1 MNRTHKLSLAIA
13 LALTSSPLLA
23 MGLGQIQVR
32 SQLGQ
37 PLVAEIPLSV
47 DSPAEAT
54 SLQVSMAPAKD
65 FQRAGISLNQ
75 MAVPLQFTV
84 ATNARGERVI
94 RVTTVDPVR
103 EPYLDFLLQV
113 NWSNGRLLR
122 EYTVLLDPPNYA
134 SATPVATT
142 VPLASR
148 PPATAAPAAAAAAP
162 AAAAGSA
169 TASAGARRVAGDTYG
184 PVKNGET
191 LTQVAHAVRPDSK
204 VSMNQVMVAL
214 LAANPDAF
222 VRGNING
229 LKRGAILRIPSAQQI
244 SARSAAAATAEV
256 RRQIE
261 DWRGTTP
268 KPTLLAGA
276 GETGAPS
283 RSPTTTAAAGGR
295 LQLVPPAAA
304 GQSAATR
311 AGVAGGT
318 GSAAIAGL
326 KSDLARTQESLASQ
340 RQQSDDLKAR
350 LKAIEGING
359 KNQQLL
365 ALKNDEIAELQR
377 KLAQV
382 GKTGSATVVV
392 ATAPGALK
400 PELLPKS
407 NPAAAAAS
415 AAKPAAAASMA
426 VAGAAAPAA
435 SAAAAVSAPAPAAA
449 GSARPA
455 VAVSASK
462 PVATKPLPAP
472 APVPV
477 PTEAIKPWYLQVWA
491 LATGGLIVLLMLL
504 LVLRIRR
511 GTQTSAAVTEA
522 GSIAD
527 QFGDDPFDAH
537 TESAS
542 TYEGDAEVLSLH
554 AQMAEYPGDA
564 GLHLE
569 LVSLFYARR
578 DVDGFEAAAEA
589 MHAEV
594 DPASAEW
601 QAVEAMGEELSP
613 HHPLFAR
620 ASPAADPVTDA
631 YAEPATDAD
640 DDGHAPTVAS
650 GYSFDFDLSPAHA
663 DIAAPGMHV
672 PQPPLAGHDLPDG
685 PGLPPLDFVDEDS
698 LRRAAGED
706 LPAPP
711 EAPAF
716 SDDPADTKLDLA
728 RAYLDM
734 GDREGA
740 RAMLEEVIADGS
752 PAQKDEA
759 HRLLGELG

>member
-13 LALTSSPLLA
+13 LALTSTPLLA

-47 DSPAEAT
+47 DSAAEAA

-65 FQRAGISLNQ
+65 FTRAGISLNQ
-75 MAVPLQFTV
+75 MAMPLQFTV
-84 ATNARGERVI
+84 TTNARGEHVI

-103 EPYLDFLLQV
+103 APYLDFLLQV
-113 NWSNGRLLR
+113 NWTNGRLLR

-134 SATPVATT
+134 PAAPAI
-142 VPLASR
+142 AAA
-148 PPATAAPAAAAAAP
+148 PATAARAVSPAAAAP
-162 AAAAGSA
+162 AAATAAPA
-169 TASAGARRVAGDTYG
+169 TTEAAAMPAVAPRVSGDTYG
-184 PVKNGET
+184 PVKSGQT
-191 LTQVAHAVRPDSK
+191 LTQVARAVRPDSK

-244 SARSAAAATAEV
+244 SARSATAATAEV

-261 DWRGTTP
+261 DWRGVAP

-276 GETGAPS
+276 GETGAS
-283 RSPTTTAAAGGR
+283 RPAAMAATTAGGR
-295 LQLVPPAAA
+295 LQLVPPASA

-311 AGVAGGT
+311 AGMAGGT
-318 GSAAIAGL
+318 GRAAIAGL
-326 KSDLARTQESLASQ
+326 KADLARSQESLASQ

-350 LKAIEGING
+350 LKAVEGINS
-359 KNQQLL
+359 KNRQLL

-377 KLAQV
+377 KLAQA
-382 GKTGSATVVV
+382 GTTRPATVVV
-392 ATAPGALK
+392 APAPVK
-400 PELLPKS
+400 PVPGPQS
-407 NPAAAAAS
+407 NPASAASAGKPAAAISTAVPATSVAATSSAPATAVSVRPAAAAS
-415 AAKPAAAASMA
+415 ASKPAA
-426 VAGAAAPAA
+426 VKP
-435 SAAAAVSAPAPAAA
+435 
-449 GSARPA
+449 
-455 VAVSASK
+455 K
-462 PVATKPLPAP
+462 PVAASVPPA
-472 APVPV
+472 
-477 PTEAIKPWYLQVWA
+477 TEVARPWYLQVWA
-491 LATGGLIVLLMLL
+491 LVTAGVVVLLL
-504 LVLRIRR
+504 LVLALRGRR
-511 GTQTSAAVTEA
+511 GAPAPAAAT

-527 QFGDDPFDAH
+527 QFGDEPFDH
-537 TESAS
+537 GDDSDH
-542 TYEGDAEVLSLH
+542 EGDAEVRSLR

-569 LVSLFYARR
+569 LVSLYYARN
-578 DVDGFEAAAEA
+578 DVAGFEAAAEA
-589 MHAEV
+589 MHAEI

-613 HHPLFAR
+613 HHSLFERTSQA
-620 ASPAADPVTDA
+620 AGPAPDP
-631 YAEPATDAD
+631 YAEPAKAD
-640 DDGHAPTVAS
+640 PAGDRDPVAAS

-663 DIAAPGMHV
+663 DIAVPGMHA

-685 PGLPPLDFVDEDS
+685 PELPSLDFDDEDA

-706 LPAPP
+706 RAAAPM
-711 EAPAF
+711 ASTF
-716 SDDPADTKLDLA
+716 SEDPADTKLDLA

-734 GDREGA
+734 GDRDGA
-740 RAMLEEVIADGS
+740 RAMLEEVLAEGS
-752 PAQKDEA
+752 QTQKDEA

>member
-47 DSPAEAT
+47 DNPAEAA
-54 SLQVSMAPAKD
+54 SLQVSMAPARD

-134 SATPVATT
+134 PATPA
-142 VPLASR
+142 
-148 PPATAAPAAAAAAP
+148 ATAAPTASQSAATTAAAP
-162 AAAAGSA
+162 AAA
-169 TASAGARRVAGDTYG
+169 TAAPVGAARSTAVPTTGAPRAAGDTYG

-204 VSMNQVMVAL
+204 VSMDQVMVAL
-214 LAANPDAF
+214 LAANPNAF

-261 DWRGTTP
+261 DWRGAAP

-276 GETGAPS
+276 GESGAPS
-283 RSPTTTAAAGGR
+283 RSPAAAPAAGGR

-326 KSDLARTQESLASQ
+326 KADLARAQESLVSQ

-350 LKAIEGING
+350 LKAVEGINS

-377 KLAQV
+377 KLAQA
-382 GKTGSATVVV
+382 GKAGAATTAAA
-392 ATAPGALK
+392 ATPGALK
-400 PELLPKS
+400 PELWPNS
-407 NPAAAAAS
+407 NPAAAAS
-415 AAKPAAAASMA
+415 AAKPAVAASTTVRA
-426 VAGAAAPAA
+426 AAAPAT
-435 SAAAAVSAPAPAAA
+435 SVAAAASAPAAA
-449 GSARPA
+449 GSA
-455 VAVSASK
+455 SK
-462 PVATKPLPAP
+462 PVVAKPAAPKPAP
-472 APVPV
+472 IP
-477 PTEAIKPWYLQVWA
+477 EAIEPTPWYLQTWA
-491 LATGGLIVLLMLL
+491 LGGGGLIVLLLILL
-504 LVLRIRR
+504 GLRSRR
-511 GTQTSAAVTEA
+511 GKSAPASAAIPA
-522 GSIAD
+522 SSIAD
-527 QFGDDPFDAH
+527 QFGDGPFGAH
-537 TESAS
+537 ADSESESAH
-542 TYEGDAEVLSLH
+542 EGDAEVTSLR

-569 LVSLFYARR
+569 LVSLYYARR
-578 DVDGFEAAAEA
+578 DVAGFEAAAES

-594 DPASAEW
+594 DPASTEW

-620 ASPAADPVTDA
+620 ASSAADATA
-631 YAEPATDAD
+631 THAETAPDAD
-640 DDGHAPTVAS
+640 GDRYPPPVAP
-650 GYSFDFDLSPAHA
+650 GYSFDFDLSPPHA
-663 DIAAPGMHV
+663 DIAAPGMHA
-672 PQPPLAGHDLPDG
+672 PEPPLAGHELPDG
-685 PGLPPLDFVDEDS
+685 PELPPLDFEDEES
-698 LRRAAGED
+698 LRRAAREE
-706 LPAPP
+706 LPAAPA
-711 EAPAF
+711 APAF
-716 SDDPADTKLDLA
+716 SDDPVDTKLDLA

-734 GDREGA
+734 GDRDGA
-740 RAMLEEVIADGS
+740 RAMLEEVIAEGS
-752 PAQKDEA
+752 MTQKDEA

>member
-47 DSPAEAT
+47 DSPAEAA

-134 SATPVATT
+134 PATPVATT

-148 PPATAAPAAAAAAP
+148 HPATAVPTAAAAAP

-169 TASAGARRVAGDTYG
+169 TASAGARRVTGDTYG

-191 LTQVAHAVRPDSK
+191 LTQVAHVVRPGSK

-295 LQLVPPAAA
+295 LQLVPPTAA

-382 GKTGSATVVV
+382 GKTGAAT
-392 ATAPGALK
+392 TAAVTVPGALK
-400 PELLPKS
+400 TELWPKPNS
-407 NPAAAAAS
+407 NPAAVAS

-426 VAGAAAPAA
+426 IAGAAAPAA
-435 SAAAAVSAPAPAAA
+435 SAAAAASAPAPTAA

-455 VAVSASK
+455 VAVSARK
-462 PVATKPLPAP
+462 PVAAKPLPAP
-472 APVPV
+472 APMP
-477 PTEAIKPWYLQVWA
+477 AAAAKPWYLQVWA

-504 LVLRIRR
+504 LVLRNRR
-511 GTQTSAAVTEA
+511 GTQTPAAVTGA

-542 TYEGDAEVLSLH
+542 TYEGDAEVMSLH

-620 ASPAADPVTDA
+620 ASPADDPMTDA

-640 DDGHAPTVAS
+640 DDDHAPPVAS

-663 DIAAPGMHV
+663 DIAAPGMHI

-685 PGLPPLDFVDEDS
+685 PELPSLDFEDEDS
-698 LRRAAGED
+698 LRRAAVED
-706 LPAPP
+706 LPAPA

-759 HRLLGELG
+759 HRLLGELR

>member
-23 MGLGQIQVR
+23 MGLGQIQVH

-47 DSPAEAT
+47 DSPAEAA

-65 FQRAGISLNQ
+65 FTRAGISLNQ
-75 MAVPLQFTV
+75 MAMPLQFTV
-84 ATNARGERVI
+84 TTNARGEHVI

-103 EPYLDFLLQV
+103 APYLDFLLQV

-134 SATPVATT
+134 PAAPAITAAPATAARAAP
-142 VPLASR
+142 S
-148 PPATAAPAAAAAAP
+148 ATAAPAAVTAAP
-162 AAAAGSA
+162 ATTEAATMPAVA
-169 TASAGARRVAGDTYG
+169 PRVGGDTYG
-184 PVKNGET
+184 PVKSGQT
-191 LTQVAHAVRPDSK
+191 LTEVARAVRPDRK
-204 VSMNQVMVAL
+204 VSMNQVMIAL
-214 LAANPDAF
+214 LAANPNAF

-229 LKRGAILRIPSAQQI
+229 LKRGAILRIPSTQQI
-244 SARSAAAATAEV
+244 SARSAAAAAAEV

-261 DWRGTTP
+261 DWRGTAP
-268 KPTLLAGA
+268 RPTLLAGA
-276 GETGAPS
+276 GETGAS
-283 RSPTTTAAAGGR
+283 RPAAMAAATAGGR
-295 LQLVPPAAA
+295 LQLVPPASA

-318 GSAAIAGL
+318 GRAAIAGL
-326 KSDLARTQESLASQ
+326 KADLARSQESLASQ

-350 LKAIEGING
+350 LKAVEGINS

-382 GKTGSATVVV
+382 GTTRTATVVG
-392 ATAPGALK
+392 ATAPVK
-400 PELLPKS
+400 PVPVAKS
-407 NPAAAAAS
+407 NPAS
-415 AAKPAAAASMA
+415 AVSAGKP
-426 VAGAAAPAA
+426 
-435 SAAAAVSAPAPAAA
+435 AAAVSAVAPAASIA
-449 GSARPA
+449 AASSAPATAASARPA
-455 VAVSASK
+455 VAASAGKPAAVKPK
-462 PVATKPLPAP
+462 PVAASVPPA
-472 APVPV
+472 AEV
-477 PTEAIKPWYLQVWA
+477 AKPWYLQVWA
-491 LATGGLIVLLMLL
+491 LVTAGVVVLLL
-504 LVLRIRR
+504 LVLALRGRR
-511 GTQTSAAVTEA
+511 GAQAPAAGT

-527 QFGDDPFDAH
+527 QFGDEPFDRGDDSAH
-537 TESAS
+537 
-542 TYEGDAEVLSLH
+542 EGDAEVRSLR

-569 LVSLFYARR
+569 LVSLYYARN
-578 DVDGFEAAAEA
+578 DVAGFEAAAEA
-589 MHAEV
+589 MHAEI

-613 HHPLFAR
+613 HHRLFER
-620 ASPAADPVTDA
+620 TSPATGLASDPH
-631 YAEPATDAD
+631 AEPATTDPAGD
-640 DDGHAPTVAS
+640 RDPPAAS

-663 DIAAPGMHV
+663 DIAVPGMHA

-685 PGLPPLDFVDEDS
+685 LELPPVDFDDEVA
-698 LRRAAGED
+698 LRRAAEED
-706 LPAPP
+706 RAAAPM
-711 EAPAF
+711 ASTF
-716 SDDPADTKLDLA
+716 SEDPADTKLDLA

-734 GDREGA
+734 GDRDGA
-740 RAMLEEVIADGS
+740 RAMLEEVLAEGS